1 MIKVV
6 YTDTSLEVS
15 GHANFAK
22 KGKDIVCAAVSAVVQ
37 TASSWFKKGD
47 LSIKM
52 DKKNKV
58 AVKYTLKKKTK
69 ENKEK
74 LSLIVLQLKVLS
86 RNYKDYIQIRKG
98 R

>member
-6 YTDTSLEVS
+6 YTDISLEVS
-15 GHANFAK
+15 GHANYNL

-47 LSIKM
+47 LDIKINR
-52 DKKNKV
+52 KNKV
-58 AVKYTLKKKTK
+58 AIKYTLKKKTK

-86 RNYKDYIQIRKG
+86 RNYKKYIQIKKG
-98 R
+98 K